1 MLTWVCMN
9 KVCTLIHW
17 LKMLHIPLTSYCYFF
32 VCIHTAP
39 VASDEVEVE
48 DGVDM
53 IKVQWQ
59 EVQRVLSEIVH
70 SIEWRA
76 RGVQQYVHDNDT
88 QDHWTKNGGG
98 GGECSLDENC
108 CFCV

>member
-1 MLTWVCMN
+1 
-9 KVCTLIHW
+9 
-17 LKMLHIPLTSYCYFF
+17 MLHIPLISF

-59 EVQRVLSEIVH
+59 EVQ
-70 SIEWRA
+70 
-76 RGVQQYVHDNDT
+76 HDSV
-88 QDHWTKNGGG
+88 
-98 GGECSLDENC
+98 EC
-108 CFCV
+108 